1 MRIKDKTMIHI
12 HRNGIH
18 DHVWHEG
25 NEFIV
30 DNNFNSNFTSNFDIS
45 TGLKVDNNQIV
56 PLDHLLQGV
65 IDFIDSKEDMLNFK
79 YLTDE
84 EFMRKCDAFKVILN
98 SSLEKIIQIG
108 LKNREEALEEVR
120 KIDYPRK
127 PSRYHCLWVCDE
139 YSKDFWLSMLGEE
152 CSMYNV
158 LLNGYIFKSSDSF
171 LPNYFDTKEKQ
182 IMDADKY
189 WNPVFKTEQE
199 LKEAEYLFQGRAKV
213 LKRVK

>member
-18 DHVWHEG
+18 DDVWHEG

-98 SSLEKIIQIG
+98 S
-108 LKNREEALEEVR
+108 
-120 KIDYPRK
+120 
-127 PSRYHCLWVCDE
+127 
-139 YSKDFWLSMLGEE
+139 
-152 CSMYNV
+152 
-158 LLNGYIFKSSDSF
+158 
-171 LPNYFDTKEKQ
+171 
-182 IMDADKY
+182 
-189 WNPVFKTEQE
+189 
-199 LKEAEYLFQGRAKV
+199 
-213 LKRVK
+213 